1 MGCPQNLLDNPFLSS
16 VAGAIV
22 IFTRYA
28 SEDTHLK
35 MRILQTIK
43 KVARKDNLFFFYSVN
58 NIGTSSDRY
67 MRQLRHV

>member
-22 IFTRYA
+22 SFTRYA

-43 KVARKDNLFFFYSVN
+43 KVARKDNLFYSVN